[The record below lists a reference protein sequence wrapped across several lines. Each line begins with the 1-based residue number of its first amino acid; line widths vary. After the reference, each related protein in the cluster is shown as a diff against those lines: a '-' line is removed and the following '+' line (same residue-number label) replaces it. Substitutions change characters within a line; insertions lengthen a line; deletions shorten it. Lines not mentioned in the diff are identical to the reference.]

1 MPFCIKKKEEKS
13 QLARAERVKRDR
25 AARPAAPSPRDRN
38 VAVVF
43 EIQWILGMI
52 TESMNVQKVKHL
64 ERFKNRD
71 MQADEKAPGG
81 CMKPYLKRHNIL
93 KPLRGASLPP
103 RVPTSVDVRVGKA
116 TSDKQE
122 RKASETRSRIK
133 QWSRIRSRQPG
144 FVCYCFREKCLHPQP
159 FSRWLPF
166 VPRTQRSRLECGQD
180 RRDIQSL
187 HLARNALRT
196 VREFYDYGFG
206 WWNFSCVLTGAI
218 SSSDGILTSTKTSR
232 EHFPES

>member
-1 MPFCIKKKEEKS
+1 MPFPIKKKEEKS

-25 AARPAAPSPRDRN
+25 AVRPAAPSPCDRD

-81 CMKPYLKRHNIL
+81 CMKPYLKRHNIFE
-93 KPLRGASLPP
+93 PLRGASLPP
-103 RVPTSVDVRVGKA
+103 RVPTSVDVCVGKA

-144 FVCYCFREKCLHPQP
+144 FVCYCFREKCFLAGC
-159 FSRWLPF
+159 
-166 VPRTQRSRLECGQD
+166 RLSHGLND
-180 RRDIQSL
+180 L
-187 HLARNALRT
+187 
-196 VREFYDYGFG
+196 G
-206 WWNFSCVLTGAI
+206 WSVGKT
-218 SSSDGILTSTKTSR
+218 DGTFNRCIW
-232 EHFPES
+232 PEML